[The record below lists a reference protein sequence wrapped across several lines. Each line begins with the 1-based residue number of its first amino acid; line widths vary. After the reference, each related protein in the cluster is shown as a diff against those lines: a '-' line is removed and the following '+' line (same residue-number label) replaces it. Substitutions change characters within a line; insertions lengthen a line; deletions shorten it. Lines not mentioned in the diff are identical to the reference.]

1 MKSQLLRKLS
11 LWNRARLDKRR
22 SAKISYPS
30 WIKAH
35 DTLTPAINRALVKH
49 VEKTNVKPLIS
60 LIVEV
65 QPSDRLERL
74 QATVESIRD
83 QIYPQWELLISP
95 TGPAHESI
103 LKYVHDIAP
112 GDARLKLVRTEAG
125 ASRIESLN
133 FSVSQATGPFIV
145 QLTQDGLLRPHA
157 LLMLV
162 KAIEAH
168 PQGRVF
174 YSDEDDID
182 GHGQRSNPIFKPTW
196 NAHLFRAKNYL
207 GQLCALDTRLV
218 KQTAGFNSGFKH
230 DPVHDLLLR
239 CTEVLPAQQVV
250 HIPFIL
256 YHARERRAMDS
267 KARADAHLAVQAHLQ
282 RRGIQGT
289 VTLEADFNR
298 VSLAAPL
305 QPPRVSIII
314 PSRDRPELLKKCVTT
329 VLNATAYPDFE
340 VLFIDNGTT
349 NEEAL
354 HLIQDLAKDSRFKLM
369 VDDSPFNYSRLNN
382 QAAAVATGH
391 LLCLLNNDV
400 EITDPHWLTKLV
412 AVIGQEDTGVVGARL
427 LFPSGQLQHAGVVL
441 GIGGVAGHPFSYKPG
456 DAPTYMDRARIMH
469 ELSAVTGACLLTTRA
484 LFNQLDGLDETLSVA
499 FNDVDY
505 CLKVRTL
512 GKKVIYAP
520 QVELVH
526 HESASRG
533 KDDTV
538 EKKTRFAAEIKYM
551 RDKWPSWLDHDPAY
565 NPNLTLHSDGFSLA
579 DPPRVNV
586 LEYLAKAS

>member
-1 MKSQLLRKLS
+1 M
-11 LWNRARLDKRR
+11 
-22 SAKISYPS
+22 
-30 WIKAH
+30 
-35 DTLTPAINRALVKH
+35 
-49 VEKTNVKPLIS
+49 
-60 LIVEV
+60 
-65 QPSDRLERL
+65 
-74 QATVESIRD
+74 
-83 QIYPQWELLISP
+83 
-95 TGPAHESI
+95 
-103 LKYVHDIAP
+103 
-112 GDARLKLVRTEAG
+112 
-125 ASRIESLN
+125 
-133 FSVSQATGPFIV
+133 
-145 QLTQDGLLRPHA
+145 
-157 LLMLV
+157 
-162 KAIEAH
+162 
-168 PQGRVF
+168 
-174 YSDEDDID
+174 
-182 GHGQRSNPIFKPTW
+182 
-196 NAHLFRAKNYL
+196 
-207 GQLCALDTRLV
+207 
-218 KQTAGFNSGFKH
+218 
-230 DPVHDLLLR
+230 
-239 CTEVLPAQQVV
+239 
-250 HIPFIL
+250 
-256 YHARERRAMDS
+256 
-267 KARADAHLAVQAHLQ
+267 
-282 RRGIQGT
+282 
-289 VTLEADFNR
+289 
-298 VSLAAPL
+298 
-305 QPPRVSIII
+305 
-314 PSRDRPELLKKCVTT
+314 
-329 VLNATAYPDFE
+329 
-340 VLFIDNGTT
+340 
-349 NEEAL
+349 
-354 HLIQDLAKDSRFKLM
+354 
-369 VDDSPFNYSRLNN
+369 
-382 QAAAVATGH
+382 ATGH